1 MKINFLVQNGW
12 GYLNKL
18 NNPSFR
24 MSIRMS
30 KYMDRK

>member
-24 MSIRMS
+24 MS